1 MFVLGG
7 FLPGQVGNYFG
18 PRKRWWLMVSSV
30 IQTALVFIAAG
41 IQYAG
46 PSPVEDNG
54 PHALAVISLLAF
66 SSGAQVAMARGL
78 QITEITTAM
87 ATAAYVDI
95 FIDEEMFARKN
106 RRRNRRIAFLLSLF
120 AGSFAG
126 AFAYKARGSPFAL
139 IISGIGKALVTIS
152 LVANRDMG
160 EEKVRNEK
168 KDGGMASA

>member
-18 PRKRWWLMVSSV
+18 PRKRWWLIASSTM
-30 IQTALVFIAAG
+30 QTALVFVAAG

-46 PSPVEDNG
+46 PSPVEDTG

-95 FIDEEMFARKN
+95 FIDEDMFAKKN
-106 RRRNRRIAFLLSLF
+106 RKRNRRVAFLLSLF

-126 AFAYKARGSPFAL
+126 AFAYKVRGSPFAL
-139 IISGIGKALVTIS
+139 LISGIGKALVTVS
-152 LVANRDMG
+152 LVVNKDMRG
-160 EEKVRNEK
+160 DEKIENDK
-168 KDGGMASA
+168 KYGGVVV

>member
-7 FLPGQVGNYFG
+7 FIPGQLGNYVG
-18 PRKRWWLMVSSV
+18 PRKRWWLIFTSV
-30 IQTALVFIAAG
+30 FQTALVFAATA

-46 PSPVEDNG
+46 PNTVQDTG
-54 PHALAVISLLAF
+54 PTALAVLSLLAF

-95 FIDEEMFARKN
+95 FIDEKLFTKRN

-126 AFAYKARGSPFAL
+126 AFAYKAHGSAFAL
-139 IISGIGKALVTIS
+139 VVSGVGKAAVSIS
-152 LVANRDMG
+152 LMVNKGTMED
-160 EEKVRNEK
+160 K
-168 KDGGMASA
+168 KREFRVETLV